1 MNILYS
7 VVFVLQSIDS
17 ILRNEHKIL
26 FACKHRLRYSREQA
40 SHSLEVMQFIC
51 SAHSLAERYIK
62 FGGPNA
68 VASCKEALAACE
80 AGQVATELP

>member
-1 MNILYS
+1 
-7 VVFVLQSIDS
+7 
-17 ILRNEHKIL
+17 
-26 FACKHRLRYSREQA
+26 
-40 SHSLEVMQFIC
+40 MQFIC